1 MTTVSDNDLDS
12 TSASPEKPESDG
24 WNLMSLLSLTIGERL
39 INPDDIPWVPYI
51 PGVDVKP
58 LRLNR
63 KTGLWTNL
71 TRVVGGGT
79 VNRHYHGG
87 AVVGYVLEGSWH
99 YIERDWVAM
108 PGMMIWE
115 PPGDVHT
122 LVTGEEGTTTL
133 FFMDGP
139 LFYIDET
146 DKPVAFDDVLTFT
159 KMYHDYCASQGIE
172 PVDLDY

>member
-1 MTTVSDNDLDS
+1 MGAEVSAPAGLPMWLWVS
-12 TSASPEKPESDG
+12 TK
-24 WNLMSLLSLTIGERL
+24 
-39 INPDDIPWVPYI
+39 
-51 PGVDVKP
+51 
-58 LRLNR
+58 
-63 KTGLWTNL
+63 
-71 TRVVGGGT
+71 
-79 VNRHYHGG
+79 
-87 AVVGYVLEGSWH
+87 
-99 YIERDWVAM
+99 